1 MARGKCE
8 FDFFFLTRRTLTLIL
23 LFLWKSKREKS
34 GKRLRTEE
42 RTEIDRKG
50 RITFDRKKN
59 TSSRGTG

>member
-1 MARGKCE
+1 MSLI
-8 FDFFFLTRRTLTLIL
+8 FFLTRGTLTLIL

-59 TSSRGTG
+59 TSSPGTG